1 MTPTRKKEIEQ
12 LTMRILSAYQITEN
26 PGKHLKK
33 NHTRRKNHPHRLP

>member
-33 NHTRRKNHPHRLP
+33 SYAAKKSPL